1 MTGDKAE
8 KNLRNARIGF
18 TYSLQNARRIKT
30 GARTYVKDFT
40 IISDM
45 LKTMLNFGIV
55 SKWRNEN
62 TSLLRKP

>member
-1 MTGDKAE
+1 
-8 KNLRNARIGF
+8 
-18 TYSLQNARRIKT
+18 
-30 GARTYVKDFT
+30 
-40 IISDM
+40 M